1 MRRSTDRRFDSVR
14 RLPRRLCLAAV
25 LALAAT
31 AVPGAASAG
40 GSVDCKLKFNMS
52 GWSVFYKTSSGNGT
66 ISCSNGQS
74 MAVKI
79 SAKGGGLSFGKSRIV
94 NGTGEFSGVRNIGET
109 LGSYA
114 TAEAHAGAVRS
125 SKAQVMTKGE
135 VSLALAGTGQGWD
148 VGVAFGKFTISR

>member
-1 MRRSTDRRFDSVR
+1 MRRSNDRRPSSAR
-14 RLPRRLCLAAV
+14 RLRQRLGLAAV

-40 GSVDCKLKFNMS
+40 GSVDCKLKFNMA
-52 GWSVFYKTSSGNGT
+52 GWSVFYKTASGSGT
-66 ISCSNGQS
+66 VHCSNGQS

-79 SAKGGGLSFGKSRIV
+79 NAKGGGLSFGKSRIV
-94 NGTGEFSGVRNIGET
+94 NGTGEFSGVNNISEI

-114 TAEAHAGAVRS
+114 SAEAHAGAVRS